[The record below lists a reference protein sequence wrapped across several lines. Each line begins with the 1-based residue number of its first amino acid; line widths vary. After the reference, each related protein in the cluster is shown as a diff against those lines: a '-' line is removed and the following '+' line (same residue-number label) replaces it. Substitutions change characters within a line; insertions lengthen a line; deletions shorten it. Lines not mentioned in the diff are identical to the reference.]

1 MDAPAPALVTAS
13 VAGSSGCGVG
23 AEVLA
28 VAPAWGSPILLP
40 RPYQEAA
47 ADVAAGATSGPS
59 FSVFLS
65 TPLGPAKADIGSQQ
79 LAEAYRDGR
88 RPVTVEA
95 QLLLP
100 DSDAAVTATA
110 EQLRVLLQA
119 GVERGKA
126 GTEGDVPSEAVRC
139 WGLCGMW
146 WHSAGAGGIQG
157 GQASG
162 AALHSTCS
170 THFCCACT
178 LLRCVLPLWCTGL
191 PCAAELLG

>member
-1 MDAPAPALVTAS
+1 MDAPAPTLVTAS

-47 ADVAAGATSGPS
+47 ADVAAGASSGPS

-65 TPLGPAKADIGSQQ
+65 TPLGPAKADISSQQ
-79 LAEAYRDGR
+79 LAEAYQDGG
-88 RPVTVEA
+88 RPVTVDA

-100 DSDAAVTATA
+100 DSDAAVTAA
-110 EQLRVLLQA
+110 AGQLRVLLQA

-126 GTEGDVPSEAVRC
+126 GTDEETPAEAVRC
-139 WGLCGMW
+139 QGLGGVW
-146 WHSAGAGGIQG
+146 WHSAGAGGRQG

-170 THFCCACT
+170 TTSPLCLSPLGCRTA
-178 LLRCVLPLWCTGL
+178 LRSRALPMTK
-191 PCAAELLG
+191 